1 MESYLSNR
9 FRRVVLNEQTS
20 SWRPIHAEEPQG
32 SILGP
37 LLFLIYTN
45 DIPDGKLFA
54 EDASVFSTVKNEKMK
69 WKMLFKPDPT
79 KPAQE
84 IILLIKKKKMIL
96 FIQIY
101 FIMICQ

>member
-45 DIPDGKLFA
+45 DIADGKLFA

>member
-20 SWRPIHAEEPQG
+20 SWRRIHAEVPQG

-79 KPAQE
+79 KRAQE
-84 IILLIKKKKMIL
+84 IILLIKKKMIL